1 MAAWQILRPL
11 ASNHERTREQEQL
24 EPASSFR
31 EYWRSQLLQH
41 DGSIFLT
48 GQTDWLDSWRPLA
61 MTTLKGLFPSL
72 RNSSHSVL
80 GGFVDRDNVSSM
92 IGRRLW
98 KMPMDWLSMW
108 RSPSMMILILVF
120 AVWTGSVMRAIAR

>member
-1 MAAWQILRPL
+1 
-11 ASNHERTREQEQL
+11 
-24 EPASSFR
+24 
-31 EYWRSQLLQH
+31 
-41 DGSIFLT
+41 
-48 GQTDWLDSWRPLA
+48 